1 MKTYAGWIASAPTR
15 EAEWSSL
22 AREYTELSEHY
33 DSLVAQNVQASS
45 AVNLEGDQRDSQL
58 IIKNSARIPK
68 TPVKPNFRN
77 IMLVAIMAGLFVGG
91 SFAFGMDIAD
101 TSFRN
106 QAELEQ
112 TLDLPV
118 ICSVHTLPLAGETI
132 KKRFWSVVKV
142 CIFTIWF
149 LVICIAAASV
159 GKEGKI
165 VTQYLQFLK

>member
-1 MKTYAGWIASAPTR
+1 MYKR
-15 EAEWSSL
+15 QEVEWSSL
-22 AREYTELSEHY
+22 TREYAELTKYY
-33 DSLVAQNVQASS
+33 DSLVAQSLEASS
-45 AVNLEGDQRDSQL
+45 RLKLEEDQRGSQL
-58 IIKNSARIPK
+58 IIKDPARILK
-68 TPVKPNFRN
+68 TPVIPNFRN
-77 IMLVAIMAGLFVGG
+77 VMFVAIVAGLFVGG

-118 ICSVHTLPLAGETI
+118 ICSVPTLPLAGETI

-142 CIFTIWF
+142 SFFTIWVF
-149 LVICIAAASV
+149 VICIALVLAA
-159 GKEGKI
+159 KEGKI